1 MGTSVTLH
9 VDTRSTAAANCTA
22 LAAPDA
28 VAATVIL
35 PAHNEAA
42 ALPTVLSA
50 LLVVLDVA
58 LIERYEIIVVD
69 DASTDETAAI
79 ASSYPCRLLAH
90 RRRQGKGAAVRT
102 GLGVAC
108 GRFIVIMD
116 ADNTYP
122 ADAVPRLIALS
133 DQYDFVRGV
142 RQYNA
147 AHMPL
152 VNRIGN
158 RVFDIMLKLMYG
170 LEGRDHLSGLYGL
183 RREALQAMDLTAEG
197 FDLEVEIGIKAHAR
211 RLRATSLPIAYGRR
225 LGETKLHAWRD
236 GWRILRRS
244 LALALHDHPHRQVVP
259 PDCSD
264 DLPQRA
270 THTAG
275 AICLLSTEDPQ
286 HQRA

>member
-1 MGTSVTLH
+1 M
-9 VDTRSTAAANCTA
+9 
-22 LAAPDA
+22 
-28 VAATVIL
+28 
-35 PAHNEAA
+35 
-42 ALPTVLSA
+42 
-50 LLVVLDVA
+50 
-58 LIERYEIIVVD
+58 
-69 DASTDETAAI
+69 
-79 ASSYPCRLLAH
+79 
-90 RRRQGKGAAVRT
+90 RT
-102 GLGVAC
+102 GLGAAR
-108 GRFIVIMD
+108 GRFVVVMD

-142 RQYNA
+142 RQYSA

-158 RVFDIMLKLMYG
+158 RVFDTMLKLMCG

-225 LGETKLHAWRD
+225 LGEKKLHAWRD
-236 GWRILRRS
+236 GWRILQRS
-244 LALALHDHPHRQVVP
+244 FALALHDHPYRQFVP
-259 PDCSD
+259 PGCSD

-275 AICLLSTEDPQ
+275 ALCMRSTEAPR
-286 HQRA
+286 HQGA

>member
-9 VDTRSTAAANCTA
+9 VDRQHKAAANCAA
-22 LAAPDA
+22 LAAPGA

-50 LLVVLDVA
+50 LLVALEVA
-58 LIERYEIIVVD
+58 LVERYEIIVVD

-90 RRRQGKGAAVRT
+90 GRKQGKGAAVRT
-102 GLGVAC
+102 GLRAAR
-108 GRFIVIMD
+108 GRFIVVMD

-133 DQYDFVRGV
+133 DQYDFVRSV
-142 RQYNA
+142 RQYSA

-158 RVFDIMLKLMYG
+158 RVFDTMLKLLCG

-183 RREALQAMDLTAEG
+183 RREALQAMELTAEG
-197 FDLEVEIGIKAHAR
+197 FDLEVEIGIKAHTR
-211 RLRATSLPIAYGRR
+211 RLRATSMPIAYGRR
-225 LGETKLHAWRD
+225 LGDKKLHAWRD
-236 GWRILRRS
+236 GWRILRRA
-244 LALALHDHPHRQVVP
+244 LALAVHDHPHRPFVP
-259 PDCSD
+259 PACSD
-264 DLPQRA
+264 DLPQCEA
-270 THTAG
+270 HAAG
-275 AICLLSTEDPQ
+275 AICLLSTEDPRYQ
-286 HQRA
+286 GA

>member
-9 VDTRSTAAANCTA
+9 VDTHRKAAATCTA
-22 LAAPDA
+22 MAAPDA

-35 PAHNEAA
+35 PAYNEAA

-58 LIERYEIIVVD
+58 LGERYEIIVVD

-79 ASSYPCRLLAH
+79 ASSYPCRLLGH
-90 RRRQGKGAAVRT
+90 RHRQGKGAAVRT
-102 GLGVAC
+102 GLGAAC
-108 GRFIVIMD
+108 GRFIVVMD

-122 ADAVPRLIALS
+122 ADAVPHLIALS

-142 RQYNA
+142 RQYSA

-158 RVFDIMLKLMYG
+158 RVFDTMLKLMCG

-183 RREALQAMDLTAEG
+183 RREALQALDLTAEG

-225 LGETKLHAWRD
+225 LGDKKLHAWRD

-244 LALALHDHPHRQVVP
+244 LALALHEHPHGQCVP
-259 PDCSD
+259 PACSD
-264 DLPQRA
+264 DVPQRA
-270 THTAG
+270 TQSAG
-275 AICLLSTEDPQ
+275 AICLLSTEDPR
-286 HQRA
+286 HQGA